1 FLEYLSDLCVSN
13 NVAIPI
19 TQELICNA
27 VLNPRN
33 LDILLETRL
42 VKTQVEVER
51 DDVPHGD
58 LVAYEEEEEVFLY
71 WDSGRKSKSIR
82 ELAMGASSGKSEDA
96 KILQYYRYQLD
107 LFAKMCLDRQYLAI
121 DKLSPQLDIDLIL
134 RCVEDAALPHD
145 LRASFCNL
153 MVHMHIDRD
162 PQEIVMPVRYARL
175 WKEIPEQLSIADYDG
190 GHSKETEGSRPKF
203 LETIRFV
210 EHYLCELVNHSWLFS
225 NKEQNKLTYQ

>member
-82 ELAMGASSGKSEDA
+82 ELSIGASSGKSEDA
-96 KILQYYRYQLD
+96 KILQYYRRDYRIT
-107 LFAKMCLDRQYLAI
+107 CL
-121 DKLSPQLDIDLIL
+121 
-134 RCVEDAALPHD
+134 
-145 LRASFCNL
+145 
-153 MVHMHIDRD
+153 
-162 PQEIVMPVRYARL
+162 
-175 WKEIPEQLSIADYDG
+175 LSIF
-190 GHSKETEGSRPKF
+190 KNELEGSAN
-203 LETIRFV
+203 TA
-210 EHYLCELVNHSWLFS
+210 
-225 NKEQNKLTYQ
+225 EQIEKTGT